1 MDLHKPP
8 IGINRSVWYVWDREG
23 ANWTGRSM
31 LRSVYRN
38 YLTKDRV
45 LRVGAINIERAGGIP
60 YVNAPEGASGDQI
73 RELDALARRFRV
85 GEAAGAALPHGAQ
98 LKFAAAAGGDGAVA
112 YIKQQ
117 NEEMARAFLQMVNML
132 GQTNSGSRALGGTFL
147 DIAQIAQWTIAKWFC
162 DLFNEHVIEDDVE
175 WNEGP
180 QEEYAPLLAFDAGG
194 SHPLEAF
201 QEADGEDTG
210 LQVTDPQTRA
220 MLDLDPDP
228 RRSRRRAAARRSSGG
243 HETGA
248 GAVQAQSASPLLLP
262 SRPLRRQ
269 PYEHEIQAA
278 VDFAAIDS
286 SYDSALDLLMLEVRL
301 EESFQID
308 ALRDAVADAAG
319 DMAVLANLSVE
330 PSGASNILI
339 RLMGVASLGADQAIQ
354 EARSQGVEIP
364 RQDVNDAETALRARA
379 DAVARVIS
387 SALSQSASREAIRLT
402 GGSLS
407 PAEVAEAV
415 AQHLRELTGTYEK
428 DVLGGAVQAS
438 INAGRRIVFLRDSEP
453 GEIHA
458 SELLDSN
465 TCSKCVAVDGRQY
478 LTVTD
483 AEKDYP
489 TGHYKDCDGRER
501 CRGMLIKVYSQ
512 VREPS
517 A

>member
-1 MDLHKPP
+1 
-8 IGINRSVWYVWDREG
+8 
-23 ANWTGRSM
+23 
-31 LRSVYRN
+31 
-38 YLTKDRV
+38 
-45 LRVGAINIERAGGIP
+45 
-60 YVNAPEGASGDQI
+60 
-73 RELDALARRFRV
+73 
-85 GEAAGAALPHGAQ
+85 
-98 LKFAAAAGGDGAVA
+98 
-112 YIKQQ
+112 
-117 NEEMARAFLQMVNML
+117 
-132 GQTNSGSRALGGTFL
+132 
-147 DIAQIAQWTIAKWFC
+147 
-162 DLFNEHVIEDDVE
+162 
-175 WNEGP
+175 
-180 QEEYAPLLAFDAGG
+180 
-194 SHPLEAF
+194 
-201 QEADGEDTG
+201 
-210 LQVTDPQTRA
+210 
-220 MLDLDPDP
+220 
-228 RRSRRRAAARRSSGG
+228 
-243 HETGA
+243 
-248 GAVQAQSASPLLLP
+248 LLLP